1 MASRYEPDDG
11 WLLPI
16 PKGGHARRRVDKAAR
31 KPARERGR
39 QRDEAHLAL
48 VRQLP
53 CISTGRMD
61 RIEAAHLRFS
71 EHDFGK
77 DEPGLSAKPSDEWV
91 LPLTH
96 DEHMRQ
102 HDIGDERAFWDELGI
117 EPLKVAQQIYGI
129 SSAMRMSRE
138 PDEEIVRHMTNVIA
152 RARAE
157 ARPGG

>member
-1 MASRYEPDDG
+1 MACRIAPDGG
-11 WLLPI
+11 WRLPI
-16 PKGGHARRRVDKAAR
+16 PKGGHTPRRER
-31 KPARERGR
+31 KTSAKPTRGR

-61 RIEAAHLRFS
+61 RGEAAHLRFS

-77 DEPGLSAKPSDEWV
+77 VGPGHSAKPSDEWV

-102 HDIGDERAFWDELGI
+102 HDMGEEDFWAALGI
-117 EPLKVAQQIYGI
+117 EPLKVAQQLYGI
-129 SSAMRMSRE
+129 SSAMRMSKE
-138 PDEEIVRHMTNVIA
+138 PEEEIIRHMTNIIK
-152 RARAE
+152 RARGAS
-157 ARPGG
+157 